1 MEDLAVLAALN
12 HSGSFE
18 KNFFKLKKK
27 KKKVLF
33 TGQGSVRMV
42 KNCNLDLENAARG
55 HRPRLAFSRPRLQ
68 LLTIRTSQPA
78 NNIYF
83 HQLQWPVL

>member
-27 KKKVLF
+27 KKGVIY
-33 TGQGSVRMV
+33 
-42 KNCNLDLENAARG
+42 
-55 HRPRLAFSRPRLQ
+55 RPRVGPYGEKL
-68 LLTIRTSQPA
+68 
-78 NNIYF
+78 
-83 HQLQWPVL
+83 

>member
-27 KKKVLF
+27 KKRCYLPAK
-33 TGQGSVRMV
+33 GRSVWWKTV
-42 KNCNLDLENAARG
+42 TSTL
-55 HRPRLAFSRPRLQ
+55 
-68 LLTIRTSQPA
+68 RTLPEA
-78 NNIYF
+78 IG
-83 HQLQWPVL
+83 LG